1 MNAQEINAAIG
12 KLNGLTWDLE
22 NAYIENGG
30 EVTEETEKMEG
41 LLEEVKGLLTTE
53 GVDSLGRWLKAKQD
67 EIKTAKAEKAAA
79 DARIKSLQNT
89 EEYIKSLVSRVL
101 IATQTNQV
109 KGTYYSFSQSTSTST
124 SVLTEALD
132 KKYLEKV
139 TKAARK
145 AGLPDCVDV
154 ALKTNATRLQEA
166 GEKMA
171 EFVEVATS
179 PAVKF
184 TKPRAAK
191 E

>member
-1 MNAQEINAAIG
+1 MNTQEINAAIA
-12 KLNGLTWDLE
+12 KLNGLAWDLE

-30 EVTEETEKMEG
+30 EVTEETEKMES
-41 LLEEVKGLLTTE
+41 LLAEVKGLLTTE

-79 DARIKSLQNT
+79 DARIKSLQKT

-101 IATQTNQV
+101 VATQTDQV

-145 AGLPDCVDV
+145 AGLPECVDV
-154 ALKTNATRLQEA
+154 ALKTNVTRLQEA

-171 EFVEVATS
+171 EFVEVETA

-184 TKPRAAK
+184 VKPRTPK

>member
-1 MNAQEINAAIG
+1 MNTQEINEAIA

-30 EVTEETEKMEG
+30 EVTEETEKMEAV
-41 LLEEVKGLLTTE
+41 LAEVKGLLNTE
-53 GVDSLGRWLKAKQD
+53 AVDSLGRWLKAKQD

-79 DARIKSLQNT
+79 DARIKSLQKT

-101 IATQTNQV
+101 IATQTDQV

-124 SVLTEALD
+124 SVLTEELD

-145 AGLPDCVDV
+145 AGLPECVDV
-154 ALKTNATRLQEA
+154 ALKTNVTRLQEA

-171 EFVEVATS
+171 KFVEVETN

>member
-1 MNAQEINAAIG
+1 MNTQEINAAIA

-41 LLEEVKGLLTTE
+41 LLAEVKGLLTTE

-79 DARIKSLQNT
+79 DARIKSL
-89 EEYIKSLVSRVL
+89 VSRVL
-101 IATQTNQV
+101 IATQTDQV
-109 KGTYYSFSQSTSTST
+109 KGTYYSFSQSTSTCT

-132 KKYLEKV
+132 NKYLEKV

-171 EFVEVATS
+171 EFVEVETN

>member
-1 MNAQEINAAIG
+1 MNTQEINEAIA

-30 EVTEETEKMEG
+30 EVTEETEKMEAV
-41 LLEEVKGLLTTE
+41 LAEVKGLLNTE

-79 DARIKSLQNT
+79 EARIKSLQKT
-89 EEYIKSLVSRVL
+89 EEYIKSLVYRVL
-101 IATQTNQV
+101 KATDTDQV
-109 KGTYYSFSQSTSTST
+109 KGAYYSFSRATSTST